1 MLYSCTDMAIV
12 SVKGLRF
19 RHEWLT
25 MTLTVLCF
33 IQLASGSREVIELQ
47 LPGGIDSMSKM
58 AEQVSCERETIAAS
72 NTTGHSLT
80 N

>member
-1 MLYSCTDMAIV
+1 
-12 SVKGLRF
+12 
-19 RHEWLT
+19 